1 MLYYARAVDPTMLPT
16 TNHIASQQAQPT
28 LAVKE
33 QAVRLL
39 QYAAAYPNNAIVFKK
54 SKMHVI
60 LQVDASYLSRS
71 KARSVAGGI
80 AYFGDAA
87 NPTIENGMIHAISS
101 IIDVVVAS
109 AGEAEYGSAF
119 IFAQRG
125 VWLRTIAIALGHAQ
139 PATPILCDN
148 AFAIGLANDT
158 IKQKRSKSID
168 MRFHW
173 LRDRIRQG
181 QFTITYLAGT
191 LNLAD
196 FFTKT
201 MSCVHHHAFM
211 PRLVLTPGVAAAHL
225 AGGRWQLVTAHKRHR
240 HIPWAN

>member
-16 TNHIASQQAQPT
+16 TNHIASLQAQPT

-33 QAVRLL
+33 QAIRLL
-39 QYAAAYPNNAIVFKK
+39 QYPNNAIVFKK

-119 IFAQRG
+119 ILHSGESGYARLLSHWAMRNQPPPYCVTTLLQLASPMTPSSKNG
-125 VWLRTIAIALGHAQ
+125 PKAL
-139 PATPILCDN
+139 TC
-148 AFAIGLANDT
+148 AFTG
-158 IKQKRSKSID
+158 
-168 MRFHW
+168 F
-173 LRDRIRQG
+173 
-181 QFTITYLAGT
+181 
-191 LNLAD
+191 
-196 FFTKT
+196 
-201 MSCVHHHAFM
+201 
-211 PRLVLTPGVAAAHL
+211 
-225 AGGRWQLVTAHKRHR
+225 VTAFGRASSPL
-240 HIPWAN
+240 HISLARLTWRTSSPKPCLVHTTTPLCLALCSHQALRLLT